1 MNYKLRRVTVND
13 ALQLPA
19 LTLAVN
25 GPSYVHGE
33 LYHPHRI
40 MRLNESG
47 ELISIVA
54 IDEQEHVVGHCAL
67 ERPGL
72 GLVAE
77 VGEAMVLPEHR
88 HHHLLDLMRQALEEE
103 AKRLGLVGLSGD
115 AVTHHVYSQKTE
127 ERFHG
132 EPTGIMLGA
141 LPASADHL
149 EGVYPQRLSFLNCFK
164 YLSSPDTVVYHLPP
178 HHREIAR
185 KITQQLG
192 RTVEFAEAPS
202 GSHPGKLETSYAP
215 DWQRGLIEV
224 RQAGTALATEIDQ
237 AFKTMRD
244 TSGAQAVFVDLPLG
258 EPETAD
264 LCVELEKLGFF
275 FSGLKIRDPGIG
287 DALRLQFLSAP
298 IDFTLLKIDAEF
310 ARELLDYI
318 AHERDRV
325 TATPR

>member
-1 MNYKLRRVTVND
+1 MNYQVRRLTAKD
-13 ALQLPA
+13 AWQLPA
-19 LTLAVN
+19 LTLAVD
-25 GPSYVHGE
+25 GPSYVHAE
-33 LYHPHRI
+33 VYHPHRM

-47 ELISIVA
+47 ELISVVA
-54 IDEQEHVVGHCAL
+54 LDEQERVVGHCAL

-72 GLVAE
+72 GRVAE

-88 HHHLLDLMRQALEEE
+88 RHHLLDLMRLALEEE

-115 AVTHHVYSQKTE
+115 AVTHHVFSQKTE

-132 EPTGIMLGA
+132 EPIGIMLGA
-141 LPASADHL
+141 LPPSADHL

-164 YLSSPDTVVYHLPP
+164 YLGSPEAAVYHLPR
-178 HHREIAR
+178 HHHEIAR
-185 KITQQLG
+185 KIARQLG
-192 RTVEFAEAPS
+192 RSVEFAEGAG
-202 GSHPGKLETSYAP
+202 GSQPGKIETSYSP

-224 RQAGTALATEIDQ
+224 RQPSRDLAAEINE

-244 TSGAQAVFVDLPLG
+244 DSGAQAVYVDLPLG
-258 EPETAD
+258 EPETVD

-275 FSGLKIRDPGIG
+275 FSGLKIRDPGAG

-298 IDFTLLKIDAEF
+298 IDFALLKIETEF

-318 AHERDRV
+318 ARERERV
-325 TATPR
+325 TPAPR